1 MNERIN
7 PFADLSNPPTFAT
20 KPKAAKPVEEET
32 IARIAEQNNFPSRQA
47 TKTPKVERRKPRTHR
62 TGRNV
67 QFNVKVT
74 AATNDKIYKLADEKK
89 VTLGELL
96 ELAMA
101 ALEREGASGASGQQ
115 RLS

>member
-20 KPKAAKPVEEET
+20 KPKAAKSVEEAT
-32 IARIAEQNNFPSRQA
+32 ITALAEQNNFPSRQA
-47 TKTPKVERRKPRTHR
+47 TKPAKPERRKPRTHR

-67 QFNVKVT
+67 QFNSKVT
-74 AATNDKIYKLADEKK
+74 AETNAKIYKLADEKK

-96 ELAMA
+96 ELALA
-101 ALEREGASGASGQQ
+101 ALEREGAKS
-115 RLS
+115 

>member
-7 PFADLSNPPTFAT
+7 PFADLSNPPTFVT
-20 KPKAAKPVEEET
+20 KPKATKSVEEST
-32 IARIAEQNNFPSRQA
+32 ITMLAEQNNFPSRQA

-67 QFNVKVT
+67 QFNSKVT
-74 AATNDKIYKLADEKK
+74 AETNAKIYKFADEKK

-96 ELAMA
+96 EMAMA
-101 ALEREGASGASGQQ
+101 ALEREGA
-115 RLS
+115 LSQK